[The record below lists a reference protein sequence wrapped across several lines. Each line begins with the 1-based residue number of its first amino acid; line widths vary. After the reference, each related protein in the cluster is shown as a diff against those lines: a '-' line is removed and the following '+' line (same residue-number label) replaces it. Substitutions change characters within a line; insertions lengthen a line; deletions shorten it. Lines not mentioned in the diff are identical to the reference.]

1 MRPWHGNVIG
11 TGTKYQM
18 RKAALDMDDDEIKP
32 EDIECGEQVFDIAFH
47 PRDRFIA
54 TGLIDGAVKLYNY
67 NVLNE
72 NGGNREVMSL
82 NHHQKACRG
91 LQFNDSGDRLFT
103 VSSDKSL
110 QIIDGTGNVILNI
123 EDAHEEAINKC
134 YGLYELGPDILA
146 TGDDSGC
153 VKIWDTRLAMN
164 TKAAVMNWQIHQD
177 YIAGFAY
184 SHDKQTLL
192 SCSGDATLGVYDIR
206 NNTTAISDDQE
217 SEITSLEII
226 KGGKKVVCGTQ
237 DGVVLIFSWGKWGD
251 CTDRFPGHPEGIETF
266 LKIDES
272 TIMTGSTDGLIRVV
286 EIQPNKVLGIVGDH
300 DNFPVECI
308 RASGDRRYLASIAHD
323 DVVRFWNIDMFNE
336 VNTDKGGAFSDEEEA
351 GGADEEGEMV
361 DEEAGN
367 DDDGDD
373 GDDGDD
379 DDDDDDVEMSEDSR
393 FSDDSSDDEEQGK
406 GSSRTLKTATEKFYS
421 DL

>member
-1 MRPWHGNVIG
+1 MSRLA
-11 TGTKYQM
+11 M
-18 RKAALDMDDDEIKP
+18 ADLDIDEIKP

-54 TGLIDGAVKLYNY
+54 AGLIDGTVKLYNY
-67 NVLNE
+67 NVLDE
-72 NGGNREVMSL
+72 NGGNREVLSL

-91 LQFNDSGDRLFT
+91 LQFNEAGDRLFT
-103 VSSDKSL
+103 ISSDKSL

-123 EDAHEEAINKC
+123 EDAHDEAINKC
-134 YGLYELGPDILA
+134 FGLYELGPDIIT

-164 TKAAVMNWQIHQD
+164 TKAAVMSWQIHQD

-286 EIQPNKVLGIVGDH
+286 EILPNKVLGIVGDH

-308 RASGDRRYLASIAHD
+308 RASGDRKYLASIAHD

-336 VNTDKGGAFSDEEEA
+336 VSTDKCETFESSDEEEEGAA
-351 GGADEEGEMV
+351 GEDDEMV
-361 DEEAGN
+361 D
-367 DDDGDD
+367 DDDDEEE
-373 GDDGDD
+373 GDD
-379 DDDDDDVEMSEDSR
+379 DDDIEMSEDSR
-393 FSDDSSDDEEQGK
+393 FSDDSSDDEGAGG
-406 GSSRTLKTATEKFYS
+406 GSSRTMKTATEKFYS